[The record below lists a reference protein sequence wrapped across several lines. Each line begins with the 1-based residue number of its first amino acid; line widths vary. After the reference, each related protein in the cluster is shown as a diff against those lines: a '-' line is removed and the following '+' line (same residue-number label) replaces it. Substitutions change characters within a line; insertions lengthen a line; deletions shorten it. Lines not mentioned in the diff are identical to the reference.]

1 MRMANLAAVKSILA
15 NIVFFG
21 KPNSLRR
28 RDGHPCNL
36 CRRNPAAPPKGAAMI
51 VVAIDIGGTFTD
63 LVGFDDKAGR
73 FAEAK
78 SLTTP
83 ADLSRGILDC
93 ISKSGIKAEAIA
105 ELIHGS
111 TTAINTLIEHKGAK
125 TGLIVTSGTR
135 DVYIIGR
142 GNRPESYNLFFHR
155 HQPLVP
161 RHLTREV
168 EERVMG
174 SGEVYRPLNK
184 ASVTEACRALA
195 AEGVEAVAVCL
206 IHAYANPDHERIVGA
221 AVREALPHAYLSLSH
236 DILREYREFE
246 RMSTTVVN
254 AYIGPKV
261 GGYVRSLKSSLGA
274 VGFRGELSIMRS
286 NGGVMTPEVATE
298 RPVAMME
305 SGPVGGII
313 ASARVGEKLGFA
325 NVISFDMGGTTAKT
339 SLVRDGEP
347 TLAPGYYVGGYASG
361 HPVMLPMI
369 DVVEVGAGGGSI
381 AWTDDI
387 GALKVGPQSSGADPG
402 PICYRGGGTEPTI
415 TDANVVLGRLDPHN
429 FLGGQMMLDADGA
442 RAGIELKIAKP
453 LGMDV
458 IAAAQAIVDIST
470 SKMSLAVR
478 EVSVEKGYDPRD
490 FVLVA
495 SGGAGPLHVCAI
507 ARELHIPKVIVP
519 LFPSH
524 FSALGMLLAD
534 ERHDFIRT
542 FYCDLASLDF
552 KALAA
557 VHDEMA
563 RDAKK
568 SLRHSAHAQWQIEL
582 DLRYVGQEFTLAVPI
597 TYEAIKRGD
606 RQKIRSAFDA
616 LYEHRYAHHSP
627 DEPVEM
633 VNIRLAAIGK
643 RAKLSFPTLRKT
655 AAAKPK
661 RREVYLGDT
670 RKPLSCPIH
679 QRGDLG
685 AGARIAGPALIEEH
699 GTTTALFALDRCT
712 VARSGELIIDVGG
725 AK

>member
-1 MRMANLAAVKSILA
+1 
-15 NIVFFG
+15 
-21 KPNSLRR
+21 
-28 RDGHPCNL
+28 
-36 CRRNPAAPPKGAAMI
+36 MI

-63 LVGFDDKAGR
+63 LVGFDDEAGR
-73 FAEAK
+73 FVEAK

-83 ADLSRGILDC
+83 AHLVQGILDC
-93 ISKSGIKAEAIA
+93 IRKSGIKAAAID

-111 TTAINTLIEHKGAK
+111 TIAINTLIERKGAK
-125 TGLIVTSGTR
+125 TGLIVTRGTR

-142 GNRPESYNLFFHR
+142 GNRPEAYNLFFHR
-155 HQPLVP
+155 HKTLVP

-168 EERVMG
+168 DERLLS
-174 SGEVYRPLNK
+174 SGETFRRLNK
-184 ASVTEACRALA
+184 ASVADACRTLA

-206 IHAYANPDHERIVGA
+206 LHAYANPEHERLVGTM
-221 AVREALPHAYLSLSH
+221 VSEALPDAYLSLSH

-261 GGYVRSLKSSLGA
+261 GGYVASLTASLA
-274 VGFRGELSIMRS
+274 DVGFRGDLSIMRS
-286 NGGVMTPEVATE
+286 NGGVMTPEVATA

-325 NVISFDMGGTTAKT
+325 NVISFDMGGTTAKA

-381 AWTDDI
+381 AWTDDV
-387 GALKVGPQSSGADPG
+387 GALKVGPQSAGADPG

-415 TDANVVLGRLDPHN
+415 TDANVVLGRLDPNN
-429 FLGGQMMLDADGA
+429 FLGGQMVLDADGA
-442 RAGIELKIAKP
+442 RDGIAQKIARP
-453 LGMDV
+453 LGMNIIEAARAV
-458 IAAAQAIVDIST
+458 VEIAI

-507 ARELHIPKVIVP
+507 ARELYIPKVIVP

-534 ERHDFIRT
+534 ERHDFTRT
-542 FYCDLASLDF
+542 FFSDLASVDF
-552 KALAA
+552 AALTA
-557 VHDEMA
+557 VHDEMTREA
-563 RDAKK
+563 AK
-568 SLRHSAHAQWQIEL
+568 SLRHAASAERQIEL
-582 DLRYVGQEFTLAVPI
+582 DLRYVGQEFTLSVPV
-597 TYEAIKRGD
+597 TLEAIRRGD
-606 RQKIRSAFDA
+606 RKKIRADFDA

-643 RAKLSFPTLRKT
+643 RTQLTFPTLAAA
-655 AAAKPK
+655 AAAKPS
-661 RREVYLGDT
+661 RRRDVYLGDA
-670 RKPLSCPIH
+670 RKAVSCPIY
-679 QRGDLG
+679 QRNALG
-685 AGARIAGPALIEEH
+685 AGTRVSGPALIEEH
-699 GTTTALFALDRCT
+699 GTTTVLFKGDRCR
-712 VARSGELIIDVGG
+712 VARSGELIIDVGAG
-725 AK
+725 